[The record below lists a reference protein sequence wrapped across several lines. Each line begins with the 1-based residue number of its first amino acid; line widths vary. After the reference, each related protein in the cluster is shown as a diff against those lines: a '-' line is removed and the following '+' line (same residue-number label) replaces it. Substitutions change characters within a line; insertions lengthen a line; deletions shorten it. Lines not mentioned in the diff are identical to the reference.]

1 MSKAPKRM
9 LLELPIA
16 DEIDCLAMTTP
27 EFEVRKFE
35 YDYRS
40 QKADL
45 RYPPCKGQMILVIR
59 GKDGILLVRTEG
71 SKDWRLPSGRILT
84 YETAQDAVKR
94 VAREECGVG
103 LRSSE
108 LAGMYD
114 VVWHYQDVSI
124 KRLHLVYAA
133 VTEDV
138 PVSIK
143 GRECAFRQDLDEGH
157 LGTEVERAALAD
169 SIEK

>member
-1 MSKAPKRM
+1 
-9 LLELPIA
+9 
-16 DEIDCLAMTTP
+16 
-27 EFEVRKFE
+27 
-35 YDYRS
+35 
-40 QKADL
+40 
-45 RYPPCKGQMILVIR
+45 
-59 GKDGILLVRTEG
+59 
-71 SKDWRLPSGRILT
+71 
-84 YETAQDAVKR
+84 
-94 VAREECGVG
+94 
-103 LRSSE
+103 
-108 LAGMYD
+108 MYD